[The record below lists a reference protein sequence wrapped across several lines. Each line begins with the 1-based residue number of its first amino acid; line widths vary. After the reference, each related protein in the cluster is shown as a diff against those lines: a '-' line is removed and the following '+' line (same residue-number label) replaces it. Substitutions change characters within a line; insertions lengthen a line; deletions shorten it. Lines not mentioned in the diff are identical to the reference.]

1 MACRFYCFAGREKG
15 EGSVDGGW
23 RGVFFA
29 GADGGEAVDL
39 PEVTGCGAGDCR
51 DDFCTGEPAGPSEG
65 VAD

>member
-1 MACRFYCFAGREKG
+1 MVTA
-15 EGSVDGGW
+15 
-23 RGVFFA
+23 FA